1 MIISTIDV
9 PSESQILKFV
19 TDYARI
25 KHKARVLQANYEGRH
40 SILDRLAVDAT
51 APNNKLVNSYPS
63 YITDVSTGYFLGK
76 PISYTSTDADY
87 MTVLQDIFNYN
98 DEAEHNA
105 SVGKRSSIKG
115 TSFEILY
122 IDEDNN
128 IRFGAL
134 DRENVILVYD
144 NKIAPEPSFAI
155 RHYEIDNAIEDTEYI
170 ELYTKDRI
178 YYYNYTNQI
187 LTLTNEVEHFFGG
200 VPIVEYQNNDELQG
214 DFEKELT
221 LINAYDLVQSN
232 SANMFEYNDD
242 AILMIKNMSATEG
255 KDVENAKKS
264 RRVMVDGDGGLEWVT
279 KDQSDQAIENYKT
292 RLASDIHKFSKT
304 PDLTDEAFSG
314 NISGI
319 AIEFKLWGLEQNA
332 SQKERK
338 FKKGLQRRIE
348 LITNILNVRGGN
360 YDWRDIKITFTRN
373 MPTNAKEI
381 VEMVNMLRGFLS
393 NKTLISQL
401 PFIGDVNEELELIE
415 QEKDEAFDLLDDVE
429 EVGDDI
435 EREEST
441 RTTEDDGQA
450 GT

>member
-1 MIISTIDV
+1 
-9 PSESQILKFV
+9 
-19 TDYARI
+19 
-25 KHKARVLQANYEGRH
+25 
-40 SILDRLAVDAT
+40 
-51 APNNKLVNSYPS
+51 
-63 YITDVSTGYFLGK
+63 
-76 PISYTSTDADY
+76 
-87 MTVLQDIFNYN
+87 
-98 DEAEHNA
+98 
-105 SVGKRSSIKG
+105 
-115 TSFEILY
+115 
-122 IDEDNN
+122 
-128 IRFGAL
+128 
-134 DRENVILVYD
+134 
-144 NKIAPEPSFAI
+144 
-155 RHYEIDNAIEDTEYI
+155 
-170 ELYTKDRI
+170 
-178 YYYNYTNQI
+178 
-187 LTLTNEVEHFFGG
+187 VEHFFGG